1 MVIGDTYNPAMA
13 KIRKALKGRGNRT
26 VSVHKLFSN
35 MAQTNQTF
43 DVWHKKVSELA
54 KTVDWT
60 DYNYV
65 KAAVEAIIL
74 QPSSGRLHQK
84 ALQENPTYKVLV
96 KMGNSQEKAREKV

>member
-43 DVWHKKVSELA
+43 DV
-54 KTVDWT
+54 
-60 DYNYV
+60 
-65 KAAVEAIIL
+65 
-74 QPSSGRLHQK
+74 
-84 ALQENPTYKVLV
+84 
-96 KMGNSQEKAREKV
+96 